1 MLSWRRDIAF
11 IEEEGET
18 LEEGKKYKR
27 YLLLSPLILVVL
39 ALLRSAFFLR
49 TCFFSGLRGNCSMSG
64 TKDVGT
70 MFRPALLFLCFDF
83 LTSTV

>member
-27 YLLLSPLILVVL
+27 YLLLSPLIWSFLLCFVL
-39 ALLRSAFFLR
+39 LFSTHVLFFLDCGETVPWAGLR
-49 TCFFSGLRGNCSMSG
+49 MLEQCLDLLCFF
-64 TKDVGT
+64 
-70 MFRPALLFLCFDF
+70 FALI
-83 LTSTV
+83 S